1 MISAINDEIA
11 SNIDSLI
18 RILNKTKIKYIELRK
33 IDDKYLFLIENKKL
47 KKYSEKLKLNKI
59 KVSLIDSPIGK
70 NKYSM
75 DVENKI
81 IHDYIKICKIFN
93 CKYLRIFSDTNLK
106 EYNELAKKNKI
117 TILLENEKNTRFE
130 DYKEIINE
138 IKNYSNIKILYD
150 AENYY
155 SCNIDYLK
163 AMEELEDYIKYVHIR
178 DIKDGKY
185 VYLYDGEIDIKK
197 IKEKFKKKF
206 ISLETHLP
214 MVSTL
219 PKEELF
225 KESLRRIYE

>member
-1 MISAINDEIA
+1 MAT
-11 SNIDSLI
+11 L
-18 RILNKTKIKYIELRK
+18 
-33 IDDKYLFLIENKKL
+33 
-47 KKYSEKLKLNKI
+47 
-59 KVSLIDSPIGK
+59 
-70 NKYSM
+70 
-75 DVENKI
+75 
-81 IHDYIKICKIFN
+81 
-93 CKYLRIFSDTNLK
+93 
-106 EYNELAKKNKI
+106 
-117 TILLENEKNTRFE
+117 
-130 DYKEIINE
+130 
-138 IKNYSNIKILYD
+138 
-150 AENYY
+150 
-155 SCNIDYLK
+155 NIDYLK